1 MNYQEWLDAIE
12 TLRVSNKDD
21 LIKRIA
27 EEPENPNI
35 SNLLAPKLDQLI
47 KDRFQKSI
55 NKIIGSLETMFE
67 DENNLDLDL
76 LNFKKEVLKTKELL
90 ENKQMTEDHKQILND
105 MIKRE
110 CDNVYNILIK
120 EADRD
125 DDTGV
130 LSMVIKNNRI
140 KWSDNN
146 EL

>member
-1 MNYQEWLDAIE
+1 MNYQEWLDVIE